1 MYSLLFVLSDTLTFF
16 GIAGA
21 PPSKDQMESY
31 QGELAAMS
39 GHYQNKQPAGNYE
52 TAAEKNP
59 VIRYLLEKNERNH
72 LRHLEKDGD
81 VDTHQLVKIEA
92 TFVNHKTVREQS

>member
-1 MYSLLFVLSDTLTFF
+1 
-16 GIAGA
+16 
-21 PPSKDQMESY
+21 MESY
-31 QGELAAMS
+31 QQVLGATS

-81 VDTHQLVKIEA
+81 VDTHQLVEIEA
-92 TFVNHKTVREQS
+92 AFVNHKTIREQS